1 MYGYNAANALM
12 LEPKADMKR
21 RGIPSPD
28 VADAFALTFAY
39 PVARWEDERG
49 RARVRSR
56 PLPGDR
62 LLMRLEKVMLRQ

>member
-1 MYGYNAANALM
+1 M

-39 PVARWEDERG
+39 AVAALGGGG
-49 RARVRSR
+49 RARAGLR
-56 PLPGDR
+56 PL
-62 LLMRLEKVMLRQ
+62 LRSTGY